1 MFGFFL
7 TGHISG
13 LWGLFFVKHTNL
25 LKGEKKVSANL
36 EAKKLIVEEIKNKI
50 EKAKSLTFVDYRGLT
65 VEEDTKLRTAFRNA
79 GAEYKVYKNRLILK
93 ALEECGISG
102 LESVLE
108 GTSAVAFGYND
119 EVSSNKIIV
128 DTMKDINKMQI
139 KGGIVNGEVVDI
151 SMIETLAQIPSR
163 EVLVAKLLFLLQSPV
178 RGLAVAINEIA
189 KKQN

>member
-1 MFGFFL
+1 M
-7 TGHISG
+7 
-13 LWGLFFVKHTNL
+13 
-25 LKGEKKVSANL
+25 SANL

-65 VEEDTKLRTAFRNA
+65 VEEDTKLRSAFRNA
-79 GAEYKVYKNRLILK
+79 GAEYKVYKNRLVLK
-93 ALEECGISG
+93 ALEECGIKG

-139 KGGIVNGEVVDI
+139 KGGIVNGEVVDVK
-151 SMIETLAQIPSR
+151 MIETLAKIPSR

-189 KKQN
+189 KKA